1 MNFLKVLVTGAFDMN
16 CPFCDMPSERII
28 RKNKY
33 FYLVKDAYPVTEH
46 HTLIISHDHEAVIDS
61 MDEEEM
67 LELSKTIKDIKK
79 QVLELDSTVTGFNI
93 GINEGIDAGQTVM
106 HFHCHVI
113 PRRNGDTDDPRG
125 GVRGVI
131 PDKQRY

>member
-1 MNFLKVLVTGAFDMN
+1 M
-16 CPFCDMPSERII
+16 
-28 RKNKY
+28 
-33 FYLVKDAYPVTEH
+33 
-46 HTLIISHDHEAVIDS
+46 DS
-61 MDEEEM
+61 MDEEEI

-93 GINEGIDAGQTVM
+93 GINEGTDAGQTVM

-113 PRRNGDTDDPRG
+113 PRRNDDTNDPRG

-131 PDKQRY
+131 PNKQRY